1 LEDLPGFQDAL
12 KGLGWRRSERQEQ
25 RWHTGCGGFIDIV
38 PAGPALRAQGR
49 IEWPQSG
56 MTMRLAGFGH
66 VFRDSVEV
74 ELAAGL
80 RFKVVPP
87 PVLALLKMASYLDDP
102 YGRAKDLIDIRR
114 LLRYYERDTD
124 RVFSDEVFA
133 ADLPDVEFAS
143 AFLLGLDLGIIATAD
158 DTQLIE
164 RFLTK
169 AARSLESA
177 PWFDLEGR
185 ETAQFH
191 NQISAFR
198 KGLTLRKLRSGV

>member
-1 LEDLPGFQDAL
+1 
-12 KGLGWRRSERQEQ
+12 
-25 RWHTGCGGFIDIV
+25 
-38 PAGPALRAQGR
+38 
-49 IEWPQSG
+49 

-177 PWFDLEGR
+177 
-185 ETAQFH
+185 
-191 NQISAFR
+191 FR